1 MSYLGR
7 KEDAIREGEG
17 ATVILDGEMTTSP
30 VRDGGMG
37 LDVGGAPVANNMGG
51 GSTEFTQARTRT
63 GIQDKPV
70 GSVVRQYGQKNPTTY
85 K

>member
-30 VRDGGMG
+30 VRD
-37 LDVGGAPVANNMGG
+37 VGGAPVANSMGG
-51 GSTEFTQARTRT
+51 GATEFTQARTRT

-70 GSVVRQYGQKNPTTY
+70 GSVVRQYGQKNPTSY